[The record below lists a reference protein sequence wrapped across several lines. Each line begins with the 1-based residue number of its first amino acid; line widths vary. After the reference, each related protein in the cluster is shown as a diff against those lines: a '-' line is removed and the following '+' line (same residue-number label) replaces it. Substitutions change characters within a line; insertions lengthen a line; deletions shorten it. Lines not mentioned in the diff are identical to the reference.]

1 VVLVNLPHSRSHLVD
16 LSHAALPPHVLG
28 CSAPT
33 VSKYSPHL
41 HLSYLLKMDAY
52 LLFQFILNNLS
63 YGQLKPVKPAYVAY
77 YPTNGILIA
86 LL

>member
-1 VVLVNLPHSRSHLVD
+1 MN
-16 LSHAALPPHVLG
+16 
-28 CSAPT
+28 
-33 VSKYSPHL
+33 
-41 HLSYLLKMDAY
+41 AY